1 MTRHALVTG
10 GGTGLGLAI
19 TRRLVTDGMTVTI
32 AGRRQEVLDDAA
44 AALGPAVTTHAADV
58 TDPASVSR
66 LADALPD
73 RVDVL
78 VLNAGGTA
86 PTTGDSLAAL
96 AEDWTT
102 DFRLN
107 VLSAVLV
114 TEALLARLPRPGG
127 RIVAMSSVA
136 ALRGAGSYGA
146 AKGALNVW
154 VTDLAAR
161 LAPDGI
167 TANAVAP
174 GFIPET
180 GFWDGRR
187 SPEIVESRL
196 ARIPM
201 GRSGSPDEVA
211 ALVGHLASVEAG
223 FTTGQVIGIH
233 GGTVLARL

>member
-32 AGRRQEVLDDAA
+32 AGRRQEVLDEAA

-58 TDPASVSR
+58 TDPHAVAG

-86 PTTGDSLAAL
+86 PTTGESLAAV
-96 AEDWTT
+96 ADDWTT

-114 TEALLARLPRPGG
+114 TEALLPRLPRPGG
-127 RIVAMSSVA
+127 RVVAMSSVA

-154 VTDLAAR
+154 VTDLAGR
-161 LAPDGI
+161 LASDGI

-211 ALVGHLASVEAG
+211 ALVGHLVSVEAG

>member
-32 AGRRQEVLDDAA
+32 AGRRQDVLDAA
-44 AALGPAVTTHAADV
+44 AAELGPSVTTHAADV
-58 TDPASVSR
+58 TDPDAVAR
-66 LADALPD
+66 LAEALPD

-86 PTTGDSLAAL
+86 PTTGESLAAL
-96 AEDWTT
+96 ADDWTT

-114 TEALLARLPRPGG
+114 TEALLPRLPRPGG

-187 SPEIVESRL
+187 SPEIVEGRL

-201 GRSGSPDEVA
+201 GRSGTPDEVA
-211 ALVGHLASVEAG
+211 ALVGHLASTDAG

>member
-187 SPEIVESRL
+187 SPEIVASRL

>member
-32 AGRRQEVLDDAA
+32 AGRRQDVLDAA
-44 AALGPAVTTHAADV
+44 AAELGPSVTTHAADV
-58 TDPASVSR
+58 TDPAAVAR
-66 LADALPD
+66 LAEALPD

-86 PTTGDSLAAL
+86 PTTGESLAAL
-96 AEDWTT
+96 ADDWTT

-114 TEALLARLPRPGG
+114 TEALLPRLPRPGG

-161 LAPDGI
+161 LAPDGV

-187 SPEIVESRL
+187 SPEIVEGRL

-201 GRSGSPDEVA
+201 GRSGTPDEVA
-211 ALVGHLASVEAG
+211 ALVGHLASTDAG